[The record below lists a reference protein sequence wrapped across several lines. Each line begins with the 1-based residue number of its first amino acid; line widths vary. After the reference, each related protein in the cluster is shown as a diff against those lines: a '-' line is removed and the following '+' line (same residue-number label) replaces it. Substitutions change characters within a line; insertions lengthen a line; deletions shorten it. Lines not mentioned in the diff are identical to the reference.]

1 MINPLF
7 VISLPISYNDY
18 DNDDDLINASV
29 TFPIVIIII
38 VEDIRIIIYVHAH
51 DFVYRP
57 LLQFVPC

>member
-18 DNDDDLINASV
+18 DDDDLINASV
-29 TFPIVIIII
+29 TVPIVIIII